1 MNSPSEPD
9 AVERF
14 NVLFVCSGNTCRS
27 PLAEAI
33 LADLADTIGKR
44 EITAS
49 SAGVAATTGEP
60 VSRGAR
66 KVAEEH
72 GIDLSGR
79 KAMRLTPELIEGAD
93 LILVMEPR
101 HRTDVLNL
109 VPSADERVHLLTSLA
124 PKRGL
129 AGIADPFGGSI
140 EDYRRT
146 FEQLSGVIA
155 DALPQMESRFRRRA
169 ERRGPGRS

>member
-9 AVERF
+9 AVERV

-44 EITAS
+44 GITAS
-49 SAGVAATTGEP
+49 SAGVAATPGEP
-60 VSRGAR
+60 VSRLAR
-66 KVAEEH
+66 KIAEEH
-72 GIDLSGR
+72 GINLSGK
-79 KAMRLTPELIEGAD
+79 KAARLTADLIDGAD

-129 AGIADPFGGSI
+129 TGIADPFGGSI

-155 DALPQMESRFRRRA
+155 DALPQMENRARRRA

>member
-1 MNSPSEPD
+1 VNSPSESD
-9 AVERF
+9 AIERY

-33 LADLADTIGKR
+33 LTDLASTMGKR
-44 EITAS
+44 EIVAL
-49 SAGVAATTGEP
+49 SAGVVAATGDP
-60 VSRGAR
+60 VSREAR
-66 KVAEEH
+66 RVAEEH
-72 GIDLSGR
+72 GLDLS
-79 KAMRLTPELIEGAD
+79 KKKSTRLTADLIDRAD

-109 VPSADERVHLLTSLA
+109 VPSADERVHLLASLA

-129 AGIADPFGGSI
+129 TSIADPFGGSM
-140 EDYRRT
+140 EDYRQT
-146 FEQLSGVIA
+146 FEQLSRVLA
-155 DALPQMESRFRRRA
+155 DALPQMESRLKRLA